1 MRRFIKNHLLLSGI
15 LALLTPLFT
24 LITSAAYFVI
34 GLVEFNMLYLPRGGV
49 AAILTL
55 LCYLIL
61 NLLYLELDLYCLY
74 ESIRKL
80 RTEKNTKTLLT
91 LIFAILGSVGCMI
104 LWIFTFMY

>member
-49 AAILTL
+49 TAILTL
-55 LCYLIL
+55 LCYLVL
-61 NLLYLELDLYCLY
+61 NLLYIELDLYCLY

-80 RTEKNTKTLLT
+80 RTEKNTKTLLS
-91 LIFAILGSVGCMI
+91 LIFGLLGFIGCI
-104 LWIFTFMY
+104 VLWIVTFIN